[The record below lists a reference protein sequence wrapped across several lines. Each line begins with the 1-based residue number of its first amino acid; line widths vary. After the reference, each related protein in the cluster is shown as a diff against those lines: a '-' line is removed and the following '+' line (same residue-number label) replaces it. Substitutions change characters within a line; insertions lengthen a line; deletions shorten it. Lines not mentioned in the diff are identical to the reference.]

1 MQPSSEAVLVMRVRV
16 GQLRGCAGGPQGTAQ
31 LYSALGLP
39 EYEALEAFVEYDAHN
54 PSLQLRPAGH
64 E

>member
-16 GQLRGCAGGPQGTAQ
+16 GQLRGCGGPQGTAR

-39 EYEALEAFVEYDAHN
+39 EYEALEAFVEYDAHS

>member
-1 MQPSSEAVLVMRVRV
+1 MRVRV
-16 GQLRGCAGGPQGTAQ
+16 GQLRGCGGPQGTAR

-39 EYEALEAFVEYDAHN
+39 EYEALEAFVEYDAHS

>member
-1 MQPSSEAVLVMRVRV
+1 VVRVRV
-16 GQLRGCAGGPQGTAQ
+16 GQLRGSARGPQGTAR

-39 EYEALEAFVEYDAHN
+39 EYEAMEAFVEYDAHN
-54 PSLQLRPAGH
+54 ASPQLRPAGH